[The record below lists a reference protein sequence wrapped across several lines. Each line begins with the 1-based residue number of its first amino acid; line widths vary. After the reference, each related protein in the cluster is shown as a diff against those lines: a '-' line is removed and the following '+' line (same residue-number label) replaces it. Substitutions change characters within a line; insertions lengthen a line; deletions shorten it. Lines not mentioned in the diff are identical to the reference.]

1 MKPFAL
7 ILFVHA
13 LAAQPE
19 AASALNQ
26 RCVDAYAHGDYASA
40 ERLCRESIAQWQRL
54 GSAFAPHLGATR
66 VNLAQALAG
75 QGLRAEAREEA
86 QQAVAVLRT
95 SPGPRDPHTLTAMNL
110 LAAFDVSFGDD
121 ASAERLL
128 SEALPIE
135 RTLEPD
141 GVLLSLSLH
150 VLACLRVHQHR
161 FGEAL
166 PFADEALRIAIRSS
180 GADSPDA
187 ALTYATAAE
196 VHRAAGRPDRAL
208 PLYRHARAIY
218 ETRFG
223 FEDLRVAPI
232 LTEEAL
238 ILIDDRK
245 FALAEQQ
252 LRHSLAI
259 LDRACP
265 ACAVERCGAEGALAL
280 LRTRQG
286 KYAEADRLFTHV
298 LTVQRSAPV
307 PASAIADTLA
317 SLSFVR
323 SKER

>member
-19 AASALNQ
+19 AASALNE
-26 RCVDAYAHGDYASA
+26 RCIDAYSHGDYASA
-40 ERLCRESIAQWQRL
+40 ELLCRESIAQWQLL
-54 GSAFAPHLGATR
+54 GSAYAPHLAVAR

-75 QGLRAEAREEA
+75 QGLRIEARNEA
-86 QQAVAVLRT
+86 LQAVAVLHA
-95 SPGPRDPHTLTAMNL
+95 SPGLRDPHTLTAMNL
-110 LAAFDVSFGDD
+110 LAAFDVKFGDD
-121 ASAERLL
+121 DSAERLL
-128 SEALPIE
+128 AEVLPVE
-135 RTLEPD
+135 RALEPD
-141 GVLLSLSLH
+141 GVLLSRTLH

-161 FGEAL
+161 FDEAL
-166 PFADEALRIAIRSS
+166 PLADEALRIAIRSS

-187 ALTYATAAE
+187 ALTYATAGE

-208 PLYRHARAIY
+208 PLYHHARAIY
-218 ETRFG
+218 EAKFG
-223 FEDLRVAPI
+223 AEDLRVAPI

-307 PASAIADTLA
+307 PASAIADTVNSLA
-317 SLSFVR
+317 FVR
-323 SKER
+323 SKEK